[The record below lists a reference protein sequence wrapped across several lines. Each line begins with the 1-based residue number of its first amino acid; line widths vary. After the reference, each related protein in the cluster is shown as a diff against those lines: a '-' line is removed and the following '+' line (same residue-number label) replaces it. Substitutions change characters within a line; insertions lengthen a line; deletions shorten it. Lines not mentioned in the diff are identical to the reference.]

1 MTRAYKNTPIGRG
14 KLLHEAMRRKR
25 MGQGAAVF
33 IAALGVAGIVVVNM
47 YDMESELGRW
57 VFHQSLWALG
67 IGVFTFI
74 TVTKYNKMPVNY
86 GEIPAW
92 RAPR

>member
-1 MTRAYKNTPIGRG
+1 
-14 KLLHEAMRRKR
+14 
-25 MGQGAAVF
+25 MGQGAAVL

-47 YDMESELGRW
+47 YDMESDLGRW
-57 VFHQSLWALG
+57 VFHQSLWMLG
-67 IGVFTFI
+67 IGVFAFI